1 MITRGFL
8 VDILLRCCGDYRVI
22 RVYKALGDIVF
33 CNWKGLH
40 EAAIWEFVKIE
51 GPDMVP

>member
-33 CNWKGLH
+33 
-40 EAAIWEFVKIE
+40 FVI
-51 GPDMVP
+51 GRDSMRPLYGSL